1 MDKWFD
7 KVVQPRMQGKAQ
19 MVRWADDIILIF
31 EEETDARRVQE
42 VLPKRFGKYGLTLHP
57 TKTRLTEFRRPKRTD
72 QRGKG
77 DFDFLGFTHYWGKSR
92 QGNWVVQRK
101 TASKRLRS
109 RVRAVA
115 EWCRSN
121 RHETIRDQHKSIVL
135 KLRGHY
141 QYYGIT
147 GNSRRLESFLFLVK
161 QVWFKWLSRRA
172 QRKTLTWDRFMAI
185 LEQLPLPPPR
195 IVHSYLRARPAT

>member
-77 DFDFLGFTHYWGKSR
+77 DFDFLGFTHYW
-92 QGNWVVQRK
+92 
-101 TASKRLRS
+101 
-109 RVRAVA
+109 
-115 EWCRSN
+115 
-121 RHETIRDQHKSIVL
+121 
-135 KLRGHY
+135 
-141 QYYGIT
+141 
-147 GNSRRLESFLFLVK
+147 
-161 QVWFKWLSRRA
+161 
-172 QRKTLTWDRFMAI
+172 
-185 LEQLPLPPPR
+185 
-195 IVHSYLRARPAT
+195 